1 MEPCKN
7 CSQQCKLEG
16 IFMNRI
22 FEYTIT
28 PSDVPCTVGEYLKKK
43 GYSRQIIIHLK
54 KTEHGILQN
63 GEWAYVRTPLVPGD
77 VLKITLLEESASEHI
92 LPVPMEPDIIYEDED
107 LLVVNKP
114 FDMPVHPSI
123 HNYDN
128 TLANGMAY
136 YFQQKGETF
145 IFRCINRLDRDT
157 TGLLILAKNALS
169 ASILSNDMKT
179 RKIHRTYQ
187 AVVSRIPVPASG
199 TIDAPIARK
208 EDSAIERCV
217 DFEKG
222 ESAVTHYRTLK
233 TKENLALV
241 ELSLETGRTH
251 QIRVHMQHIG
261 CPLLG
266 DYLYHPDFTLINRV
280 ALHSYSLTFDHPIT
294 GKSMYFCAPLPKDM
308 AGLLS

>member
-1 MEPCKN
+1 
-7 CSQQCKLEG
+7 
-16 IFMNRI
+16 MNRI
-22 FEYTIT
+22 FEYLIT

-92 LPVPMEPDIIYEDED
+92 LPVPMEPDIVYEDED

-169 ASILSNDMKT
+169 ASILSNDMKA

-187 AVVSRIPVPASG
+187 AVISRIPVPASG

-222 ESAVTHYRTLK
+222 EPAVTHYRTLE

>member
-1 MEPCKN
+1 
-7 CSQQCKLEG
+7 
-16 IFMNRI
+16 MNRI

-92 LPVPMEPDIIYEDED
+92 LPVPMEPDIVYEDED

-169 ASILSNDMKT
+169 ASILSNDMKA

-187 AVVSRIPVPASG
+187 AVVSRIPVPASC

-222 ESAVTHYRTLK
+222 EPAVTHYRTLE

-251 QIRVHMQHIG
+251 QIRVHMQHMG

-266 DYLYHPDFTLINRV
+266 DYLYNPDFTLINRV
-280 ALHSYSLTFDHPIT
+280 SLHSYSLSFVHPIT

>member
-1 MEPCKN
+1 
-7 CSQQCKLEG
+7 
-16 IFMNRI
+16 MNRI

-77 VLKITLLEESASEHI
+77 VLKITLLEKSASEHI
-92 LPVPMEPDIIYEDED
+92 LPVPMDPDIIYEDED

-222 ESAVTHYRTLK
+222 EPAVTHYRTLE

>member
-1 MEPCKN
+1 
-7 CSQQCKLEG
+7 
-16 IFMNRI
+16 MNRI

-28 PSDVPCTVGEYLKKK
+28 PSDVPCTVGQYLKKK

>member
-1 MEPCKN
+1 
-7 CSQQCKLEG
+7 
-16 IFMNRI
+16 MNRI

-92 LPVPMEPDIIYEDED
+92 LPVPMEPDIVYEDED

-169 ASILSNDMKT
+169 ASILSNDMKA

-222 ESAVTHYRTLK
+222 EPAVTHYRTLE

-241 ELSLETGRTH
+241 ELSLETGRSH
-251 QIRVHMQHIG
+251 QIRVHMQHMG

-266 DYLYHPDFTLINRV
+266 DYLYNPDFTLINRV
-280 ALHSYSLTFDHPIT
+280 SLHSYSLSFVHPIT

>member
-92 LPVPMEPDIIYEDED
+92 LPVPMEPDIVYEDED

-169 ASILSNDMKT
+169 ASILSNDMKA

-222 ESAVTHYRTLK
+222 EPAVTHYRTLE

>member
-1 MEPCKN
+1 
-7 CSQQCKLEG
+7 
-16 IFMNRI
+16 MNRI
-22 FEYTIT
+22 FEYLIT

-54 KTEHGILQN
+54 KTEHGIFQN

-92 LPVPMEPDIIYEDED
+92 LPVPMEPDIVYEDED

-169 ASILSNDMKT
+169 ASILSNDMKA

-222 ESAVTHYRTLK
+222 EPAVTHYRTLE

-251 QIRVHMQHIG
+251 QIRVHMQHMG

-266 DYLYHPDFTLINRV
+266 DYLYNPDFTLINRV
-280 ALHSYSLTFDHPIT
+280 SLHSYSLSFVHPIT

>member
-1 MEPCKN
+1 
-7 CSQQCKLEG
+7 
-16 IFMNRI
+16 MNRI

-77 VLKITLLEESASEHI
+77 VLKITLLEKSASEHI

-222 ESAVTHYRTLK
+222 EPAVTHYRTLE

>member
-1 MEPCKN
+1 
-7 CSQQCKLEG
+7 
-16 IFMNRI
+16 MNRI

-92 LPVPMEPDIIYEDED
+92 LPVPMEPDIIYEDKD

>member
-1 MEPCKN
+1 
-7 CSQQCKLEG
+7 
-16 IFMNRI
+16 MNRI
-22 FEYTIT
+22 FEYLIT

-92 LPVPMEPDIIYEDED
+92 LPVSMEPDIVYEDED

-169 ASILSNDMKT
+169 ASILSNDMKA

-222 ESAVTHYRTLK
+222 EPAVTHYRTLE

-251 QIRVHMQHIG
+251 QIRVHMQHMG

>member
-1 MEPCKN
+1 
-7 CSQQCKLEG
+7 
-16 IFMNRI
+16 MNRI

-222 ESAVTHYRTLK
+222 ESAVTHYRALK
-233 TKENLALV
+233 REPGSGRIIFRDRSHPSNPGTHAAYRLPSSWR
-241 ELSLETGRTH
+241 LSLSSRLYSHKQGSS
-251 QIRVHMQHIG
+251 
-261 CPLLG
+261 PLL
-266 DYLYHPDFTLINRV
+266 F
-280 ALHSYSLTFDHPIT
+280 SYF
-294 GKSMYFCAPLPKDM
+294 
-308 AGLLS
+308 

>member
-1 MEPCKN
+1 
-7 CSQQCKLEG
+7 
-16 IFMNRI
+16 MNRI

>member
-1 MEPCKN
+1 
-7 CSQQCKLEG
+7 
-16 IFMNRI
+16 MNRI

-92 LPVPMEPDIIYEDED
+92 LPVPMEPDIVYEDED

-169 ASILSNDMKT
+169 ASILSNDMKA

-222 ESAVTHYRTLK
+222 ESAVTHYRTLE

>member
-1 MEPCKN
+1 
-7 CSQQCKLEG
+7 
-16 IFMNRI
+16 MNRI

-92 LPVPMEPDIIYEDED
+92 LPVPMEPDIVYEDED

-169 ASILSNDMKT
+169 ASILSNDMKA

-222 ESAVTHYRTLK
+222 EPAVTHYRTLE

-251 QIRVHMQHIG
+251 QIRVHMQHMG

-266 DYLYHPDFTLINRV
+266 DYLYNPDFTLINRV
-280 ALHSYSLTFDHPIT
+280 SLHSYSLSFLHPIT

>member
-1 MEPCKN
+1 
-7 CSQQCKLEG
+7 
-16 IFMNRI
+16 MNRI
-22 FEYTIT
+22 FEYKIT

-63 GEWAYVRTPLVPGD
+63 GEWAYVRTPLIPGD

-92 LPVPMEPDIIYEDED
+92 IPVPMELDIIYEDED
-107 LLVVNKP
+107 LLVVNKS

-128 TLANGMAY
+128 TLANGIAY

-169 ASILSNDMKT
+169 ASILSNDMKA
-179 RKIHRTYQ
+179 RKIHRTYR
-187 AVVSRIPVPASG
+187 AVVSGIPVPASG
-199 TIDAPIARK
+199 TMDAPIARK
-208 EDSAIERCV
+208 QDSAIERCV

-222 ESAVTHYRTLK
+222 EPAVTHYHVLE

-251 QIRVHMQHIG
+251 QIRVHMQHMG

-266 DYLYHPDFTLINRV
+266 DYLYNPDFALINRV
-280 ALHSYSLTFDHPIT
+280 SLHSYSLSFIHPIT

>member
-1 MEPCKN
+1 
-7 CSQQCKLEG
+7 
-16 IFMNRI
+16 MNRI
-22 FEYTIT
+22 FEYLIT

-92 LPVPMEPDIIYEDED
+92 LPVPMEPDIVYEDED

-169 ASILSNDMKT
+169 ASILSNDMKA

-222 ESAVTHYRTLK
+222 EPAVTHYRTLE

-251 QIRVHMQHIG
+251 QIRVHMQHMG
-261 CPLLG
+261 
-266 DYLYHPDFTLINRV
+266 
-280 ALHSYSLTFDHPIT
+280 
-294 GKSMYFCAPLPKDM
+294 
-308 AGLLS
+308 

>member
-1 MEPCKN
+1 
-7 CSQQCKLEG
+7 
-16 IFMNRI
+16 MNRI

-92 LPVPMEPDIIYEDED
+92 LPVPMEPDIVYEDED

-169 ASILSNDMKT
+169 ASILSNDMKA

-222 ESAVTHYRTLK
+222 EPAVTHYRTLE

-251 QIRVHMQHIG
+251 QIRVHMQHMG

-266 DYLYHPDFTLINRV
+266 DYLYNPDFTLINRV
-280 ALHSYSLTFDHPIT
+280 SLHSYSLSFVHPIT
-294 GKSMYFCAPLPKDM
+294 GQSMYFCAPLPKDM

>member
-1 MEPCKN
+1 
-7 CSQQCKLEG
+7 
-16 IFMNRI
+16 MNRI
-22 FEYTIT
+22 FEYLIT

-92 LPVPMEPDIIYEDED
+92 LPVPMEPDIVYEDED

-169 ASILSNDMKT
+169 ASILSNDMKA

-222 ESAVTHYRTLK
+222 EPAVTYYRTLE

-251 QIRVHMQHIG
+251 QIRVHMQHMG

-266 DYLYHPDFTLINRV
+266 DYLYNPDFTLINRV
-280 ALHSYSLTFDHPIT
+280 SLHSYSLSFVHPIT

>member
-1 MEPCKN
+1 
-7 CSQQCKLEG
+7 
-16 IFMNRI
+16 MNRI

-92 LPVPMEPDIIYEDED
+92 LSVPMEPDIVYEDED

-169 ASILSNDMKT
+169 ASILSNDMKA

-222 ESAVTHYRTLK
+222 EPAVTHYRTLE

-251 QIRVHMQHIG
+251 QIRVHMQHMG

-266 DYLYHPDFTLINRV
+266 DYLYNPDFTLINRV
-280 ALHSYSLTFDHPIT
+280 SLHSYSLSFVHPIT

>member
-1 MEPCKN
+1 
-7 CSQQCKLEG
+7 
-16 IFMNRI
+16 MNRI
-22 FEYTIT
+22 FEYLIT

-92 LPVPMEPDIIYEDED
+92 LPVPMEPDIVYEDED

-169 ASILSNDMKT
+169 ASILSNDMKA

-187 AVVSRIPVPASG
+187 AVISRIPVPASG

-222 ESAVTHYRTLK
+222 EPAVTHYRTLE

-251 QIRVHMQHIG
+251 QIRVHMQHMG

-266 DYLYHPDFTLINRV
+266 DYLYNPDFTLINRV
-280 ALHSYSLTFDHPIT
+280 SLHSYSLSFVHPIA

>member
-1 MEPCKN
+1 
-7 CSQQCKLEG
+7 
-16 IFMNRI
+16 MNRI
-22 FEYTIT
+22 FEYLIT

-92 LPVPMEPDIIYEDED
+92 LPVSMEPDIVYEDED

-169 ASILSNDMKT
+169 ASILSNDMKA

-222 ESAVTHYRTLK
+222 EPAVTHYRTLE

-251 QIRVHMQHIG
+251 QIRVHMQHMG

-266 DYLYHPDFTLINRV
+266 DYLYNPDFTLINRV
-280 ALHSYSLTFDHPIT
+280 SLHSYSLSFVHPIT

>member
-1 MEPCKN
+1 
-7 CSQQCKLEG
+7 
-16 IFMNRI
+16 MNRI

-43 GYSRQIIIHLK
+43 GYSRKIIIHLK

-92 LPVPMEPDIIYEDED
+92 LPVPMETDIVYEDED

-169 ASILSNDMKT
+169 ASILSNDMKA

-208 EDSAIERCV
+208 DDSAIERCV

-222 ESAVTHYRTLK
+222 EPAVTHYRTLE

-251 QIRVHMQHIG
+251 QIRVHMQHMG

-280 ALHSYSLTFDHPIT
+280 SLHSYSLSFVHPIT
-294 GKSMYFCAPLPKDM
+294 GNSMYFCAPLPKDM

>member
-1 MEPCKN
+1 
-7 CSQQCKLEG
+7 
-16 IFMNRI
+16 MNRI

-92 LPVPMEPDIIYEDED
+92 LPVSMEPDIVYEDED

-169 ASILSNDMKT
+169 ASILSNDMKA

-222 ESAVTHYRTLK
+222 EPAVTHYRTLE

-241 ELSLETGRTH
+241 ELSLKTGRTH
-251 QIRVHMQHIG
+251 QIRVHMQHMG

-266 DYLYHPDFTLINRV
+266 DYLYNPDFTLINRV
-280 ALHSYSLTFDHPIT
+280 SLHSYSLSFVHPIT